1 MKRLENKMRKRWLRE
16 ALSRYI
22 AFYKRSNQLQ
32 RNRSGA
38 EYMREVLQLRQKKKF
53 FDSICQLNERDK
65 RAKAYW
71 LRILNKMDAFMKM
84 RALKRWNENGHLK
97 KQFELNQLQLETIAL
112 IEKRNAEICEF
123 ENGSL

>member
-22 AFYKRSNQLQ
+22 AFYKRSIQLQ
-32 RNRSGA
+32 RNRNGA
-38 EYMREVLQLRQKKKF
+38 EYMREVMQLRQKKKF
-53 FDSICQLNERDK
+53 FDSICQMNSRDK
-65 RAKAYW
+65 LAKAYW

-97 KQFELNQLQLETIAL
+97 KQFQLN
-112 IEKRNAEICEF
+112 
-123 ENGSL
+123 